1 MTTTADDARFEKTIR
16 LTCRLD
22 DSEID
27 YVRDT
32 AEWIARCV
40 RRVLALNPTL
50 TASAVTPSVLDMSR
64 HGRFRLMKPESVAE
78 QLALPFV
85 PSAA

>member
-1 MTTTADDARFEKTIR
+1 MTTPNDERFEKTIR

-22 DSEID
+22 DGDID

-40 RRVLALNPTL
+40 RRVLALNPKL
-50 TASAVTPSVLDMSR
+50 SAREVTPTVLDTST
-64 HGRFRLMKPESVAE
+64 HGRFRLMKPELVAE
-78 QLALPFV
+78 QIALPV
-85 PSAA
+85 EPPAA